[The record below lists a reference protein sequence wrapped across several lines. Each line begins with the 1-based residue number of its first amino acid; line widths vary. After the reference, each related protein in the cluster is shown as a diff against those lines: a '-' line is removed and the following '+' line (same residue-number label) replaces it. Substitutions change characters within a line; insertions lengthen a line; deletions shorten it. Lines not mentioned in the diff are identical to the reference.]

1 MSKKEKTI
9 AEIYKSVFME
19 GSSWDIALIDD
30 VNPNYSENEI
40 HNSVDI
46 KRLERAFKILNGIF
60 FANKLTMPYID
71 FNSKMRAEVKFE
83 MNKHEASSEDVKNEA
98 KDGEKDYAILL
109 SDKFLGESTLAIY
122 TALMQGMMIY
132 ADEMIVKSKEGR
144 GEKKGKK
151 LGLFSNDGIYIN
163 KDGIAICK
171 EYGIRVEEGVY
182 FGEKQQNSENEK
194 RSRRYHFVAET
205 NGIFYKELNGSGL
218 LADKFV
224 GKPRVRDDENN
235 KNKLFRMECPICN
248 MSIYVSKG
256 NCEKDIRCFNEG
268 CNGTRFEI
276 KNKK

>member
-46 KRLERAFKILNGIF
+46 KRLERAFKILNRRF
-60 FANKLTMPYID
+60 FADKLNMPYID

-83 MNKHEASSEDVKNEA
+83 MNKHEASSEDVKNEN

-109 SDKFLGESTLAIY
+109 SDKYLGESTLAIY

-163 KDGIAICK
+163 KDGVAICK
-171 EYGIRVEEGVY
+171 EYDIRVEEGVY

-205 NGIFYKELNGSGL
+205 NGIFYKALKESGL
-218 LADKFV
+218 LEDKFV
-224 GKPRVRDDENN
+224 GKPRVKDDENN
-235 KNKLFRMECPICN
+235 KNKLFRMICPKCG
-248 MSIYVSKG
+248 VSFHASKK
-256 NCEKDIRCFNEG
+256 NCEKDIRCFNEK
-268 CNGTRFEI
+268 CNGTRFVLAD
-276 KNKK
+276 KK